1 MSSSE
6 PRTVTFTPDSEPD
19 ERVDLTLAASPAH
32 AAAAAPRGGAG
43 GREDGDPGRYAVERE
58 LGRGGM
64 GTVSLARD
72 RIIGRRVAIKELNP
86 DAKESPSRQARFARE
101 AYLQGQLE
109 HPAIVPVYDVGY
121 GPDGSAFFTMKRV
134 RGQSL
139 ATILGQMKAGEA
151 TRFTPRRL
159 LSSLSQLCLAAHYA
173 HERGV
178 VHRDIKPANIMLGSY
193 GEVYLLDWGIA
204 KVDDE
209 AIAPGGDAEGPDDA
223 STGFGAVLG
232 SLSTMAP
239 EQAMGGRVDARADVY
254 ALGAVLFEIVT
265 LTPLHPRGEIDDVL
279 PAIIAGVDARPS
291 VRAPDRDV
299 APELESACVA
309 ATRLDPA
316 DRLPSAFALHELV
329 EAYLEGDRD
338 LALRRES
345 ADKHARAARDAA
357 ERALEADGTAGE
369 AEEARAQALHE
380 VGRALALDP
389 DAGGALATLVRLLTT
404 PPRVVPTEVREEQEA
419 LLRFQIRRGGVAAAA
434 VYGLVLIDNI
444 SGMAGAA
451 PTGWTTETLLWAGAF
466 VCALLTIRLRSYPAL
481 FATFL
486 VGVTASAWV
495 TNSVGPFIIVPNLV
509 TLHAVLYSFV
519 QSWRVRVG
527 VVVGAALAWTV
538 AVAGEGRGLFADT
551 VRFAAG
557 EISIKTRL
565 VEDAGAMSVYLWL
578 VTLLAIV
585 APSLVV
591 GFIRSAWRTTDEAMR
606 LQAWQLRR
614 LVSEERGSS
623 RGQVLE
629 APRTRSIIR

>member
-19 ERVDLTLAASPAH
+19 ERVDLTV
-32 AAAAAPRGGAG
+32 AAPPPRASTSASVPRTGEDAEGG
-43 GREDGDPGRYAVERE
+43 PGRYAVERE

-72 RIIGRRVAIKELNP
+72 RVIGRRVAVKELS
-86 DAKESPSRQARFARE
+86 DEMKGDRGRQARFARE

-121 GPDGSAFFTMKRV
+121 GPDGSPYFTMKRV

-139 ATILGQMKAGEA
+139 ATLIAQMKAGEP
-151 TRFTPRRL
+151 TRFSRRRL
-159 LSSLSQLCLAAHYA
+159 LSAFSQLCLAAHYA

-209 AIAPGGDAEGPDDA
+209 SSAGQGAGGQADPDEP
-223 STGFGAVLG
+223 STGLGAILG

-239 EQAMGGRVDARADVY
+239 EQALGGRVDARSDVY
-254 ALGAVLFEIVT
+254 ALGAVLFELVT
-265 LTPLHPRGEIDDVL
+265 LQPLHPRGSVDDVV
-279 PAIIAGVDARPS
+279 PAIVSGVDARAS
-291 VRAPDRDV
+291 VRAPERDV
-299 APELESACVA
+299 APELEAACVA

-316 DRLPSAFALHELV
+316 DRLPSALALHERI
-329 EAYLEGDRD
+329 EAYLDGDRD
-338 LALRRES
+338 LALRKEGAER
-345 ADKHARAARDAA
+345 HARAAEQAA
-357 ERALEADGTAGE
+357 ERALGASSPPRE
-369 AEEARAQALHE
+369 AEEARAKALHE

-389 DAGGALATLVRLLTT
+389 EAGGALATLVRLLTT
-404 PPRVVPTEVREEQEA
+404 PPRVVPAEVRDEQRA
-419 LLRFQIRRGGVAAAA
+419 LLRFQIRRGGIAAAG

-444 SGMAGAA
+444 SGLAGAA
-451 PTGWTTETLLWAGAF
+451 PTGWTAETLLWALAF
-466 VCALLTIRLRSYPAL
+466 VCGLLTIQLRSYAAL
-481 FATFL
+481 FATFV

-495 TNSVGPFIIVPNLV
+495 TNTIGPFIIVPNLV

-527 VVVGAALAWTV
+527 VVVGAAAAWTV

-557 EISIKTRL
+557 EMTIKTRL
-565 VEDAGAMSVYLWL
+565 VEDAASMSVYLWL

-591 GFIRSAWRTTDEAMR
+591 GFIRSAWSTSDEAMR

-614 LVSEERGSS
+614 LVSEER
-623 RGQVLE
+623 
-629 APRTRSIIR
+629 RSPLTPGTG